1 MMATFTERAVRG
13 AADFV
18 MSYHLS
24 PFHACEFATVA
35 SGQVLKAG
43 EVVQLEGGKLIAATG
58 LLSGDALVTDVIG
71 VMFEAVDASG
81 GDVANCTY
89 IARSAELKDGL
100 LTYPAEST
108 AGGEKA
114 ATVASLKKL
123 GIAPR

>member
-1 MMATFTERAVRG
+1 MTAFSERTVRG

-18 MSYHLS
+18 MGYLLS
-24 PFHACEFATVA
+24 GFHSCEFATVA

-81 GDVANCTY
+81 GDVANRCY
-89 IARSAELKDGL
+89 IARAAELKDGL